1 LNEID
6 QIEQELSELKQ
17 RFAQSAQV
25 LEDLA
30 QLKVQFSELTQ
41 TYQAIQSSLGQAE
54 QILKSSPEQSE
65 ALTARLSQM
74 ESQFETRYEQLQ
86 AQLTNSRFDFDA
98 TSRQLQE
105 KIEQDHHVLTQ
116 LRQTQEKSF
125 ANLDDGDRI
134 QWLESSLQHFNSS
147 MYADRTA
154 LQKLERNYNDLKRLL
169 DICMIVGPIVCVAI
183 TLVIFSFK

>member
-6 QIEQELSELKQ
+6 QVEQELSELKQ

-25 LEDLA
+25 LDDLA
-30 QLKVQFSELTQ
+30 HLKVQFSELTQ
-41 TYQAIQSSLGQAE
+41 TYQAVQASLGQAE
-54 QILKSSPEQSE
+54 QILKGSPEQSE
-65 ALTARLSQM
+65 ALGIKLSQI
-74 ESQFETRYEQLQ
+74 ESQFEMRYEQLQ

-98 TSRQLQE
+98 TNRQLQE
-105 KIEQDHHVLTQ
+105 QVEQYHQELGR
-116 LRQTQEKSF
+116 LRQSQDKSS

-154 LQKLERNYNDLKRLL
+154 LQKLERNYNDLKRVV
-169 DICMIVGPIVCVAI
+169 DIIVVVGSIVG
-183 TLVIFSFK
+183 LIFLIALIFK

>member
-1 LNEID
+1 MNEID

-30 QLKVQFSELTQ
+30 QLKGQFSELTQ

-54 QILKSSPEQSE
+54 QMLKGSPEQSE
-65 ALTARLSQM
+65 ALGARLSQI

-105 KIEQDHHVLTQ
+105 KMEQDHHVLTQ
-116 LRQTQEKSF
+116 LKQTQEKSV

-134 QWLESSLQHFNSS
+134 QWIESSLQHFNSS

-154 LQKLERNYNDLKRLL
+154 LQKLERNYNDLKRVV
-169 DICMIVGPIVCVAI
+169 DIMMIAGPIACVLI
-183 TLVIFSFK
+183 ILFVLIFK

>member
-25 LEDLA
+25 LDDLA
-30 QLKVQFSELTQ
+30 HLKVQFSELTQ

-54 QILKSSPEQSE
+54 QVLKGSPHQSE
-65 ALTARLSQM
+65 ALGMRLSQI
-74 ESQFETRYEQLQ
+74 ESQFEMRYEQLQ
-86 AQLTNSRFDFDA
+86 VQLTNSRFDFDA
-98 TSRQLQE
+98 TNRQLQE
-105 KIEQDHHVLTQ
+105 KIEQDHQELTR
-116 LRQTQEKSF
+116 LRQTQQKSF

-154 LQKLERNYNDLKRLL
+154 LQKLERNYNDLKRMV
-169 DICMIVGPIVCVAI
+169 DIIVVVGPIVCLLFLIA
-183 TLVIFSFK
+183 LIFK

>member
-6 QIEQELSELKQ
+6 QIEQELSGLKQ
-17 RFAQSAQV
+17 RFAQSAKV

-30 QLKVQFSELTQ
+30 HLKSQFSELTQ

-54 QILKSSPEQSE
+54 QILKGSPEQSE
-65 ALTARLSQM
+65 ALSTRLSQI

-98 TSRQLQE
+98 TNRQLHE
-105 KIEQDHHVLTQ
+105 KIEQDHQELAR
-116 LRQTQEKSF
+116 LKQTQDQSS
-125 ANLDDGDRI
+125 ANSEDGDRI

-154 LQKLERNYNDLKRLL
+154 LQKLERNYNDLKRLV
-169 DICMIVGPIVCVAI
+169 DIIVVIGPIVSILLLVA
-183 TLVIFSFK
+183 LIFK